1 MNIINKDINL
11 SQAIGIGA
19 TVIIFDY
26 TVPTKSILKVTHFG
40 NYLATVA
47 AWGDITWRILQNG
60 VGLYPYDEIID
71 QIGMIDDPRVITPF
85 SIPGGDNIQ
94 ITIHNGS
101 AAIVG
106 AGVALRYDI
115 LEGE

>member
-1 MNIINKDINL
+1 MNIISKDINL
-11 SQAIGIGA
+11 SQSIGIGA
-19 TVIIFDY
+19 TVIIFDF
-26 TVPTKSILKVTHFG
+26 TVPTKSTLKVTHFG
-40 NYLATVA
+40 NYLATIA

-60 VGLYPYDEIID
+60 VGLYPYDEILD
-71 QIGMIDDPRVITPF
+71 QIGMIDDPRAISPF

-115 LEGE
+115 IEGG